1 MWSWEHSFCSPW
13 QNPET
18 SHHQGLT
25 VSSYKEKAW
34 VTTQRSY
41 RVPWKGSRE
50 NLANTS
56 ITLLPQMV
64 SFQYQLT
71 GVNIFQTAVIII
83 HKQFFHAGYMICNEN
98 QIVELT
104 EFSGF
109 FLLILPIF
117 WQEPTRKGWD
127 YLGFQRWRKRHKEA
141 KGFLKVGE
149 KEVGKI

>member
-1 MWSWEHSFCSPW
+1 MVLRTLFLFSLAESRDLTSPGTDRFLLQGEGLSYNTEELQSAMKRQSGKPGQHFYHSLASDGILSIPA
-13 QNPET
+13 
-18 SHHQGLT
+18 
-25 VSSYKEKAW
+25 Y
-34 VTTQRSY
+34 RSKY
-41 RVPWKGSRE
+41 FSDCC
-50 NLANTS
+50 NL
-56 ITLLPQMV
+56 
-64 SFQYQLT
+64 
-71 GVNIFQTAVIII
+71 I

-149 KEVGKI
+149 KEEVGKI

>member
-1 MWSWEHSFCSPW
+1 MKRQSGKPGQHFYHSLASDGILSIPA
-13 QNPET
+13 
-18 SHHQGLT
+18 
-25 VSSYKEKAW
+25 Y
-34 VTTQRSY
+34 RSKY
-41 RVPWKGSRE
+41 FSDCC
-50 NLANTS
+50 NL
-56 ITLLPQMV
+56 
-64 SFQYQLT
+64 
-71 GVNIFQTAVIII
+71 I

-149 KEVGKI
+149 KEEVGKIQNIHLSFLAVGYHGSLISFWTLPKWPSQSK